1 MRYFPLNKFILCM
14 YDRNCMFFFRELMPK
29 LPTDG
34 IFSIDQM
41 LRKGSFTQTEAVL
54 WQWRDDR
61 SIWHHY
67 TAIDSKIVEVG
78 LCGLMDFRVFFKRN
92 MEAIINTEISLHN
105 SMFKKYVCIF
115 LENFF
120 FLN

>member
-1 MRYFPLNKFILCM
+1 
-14 YDRNCMFFFRELMPK
+14 MPK

-67 TAIDSKIVEVG
+67 TAMEGGVSSQLGVIKIVNYLWQASG
-78 LCGLMDFRVFFKRN
+78 
-92 MEAIINTEISLHN
+92 SLQLLQ
-105 SMFKKYVCIF
+105 FPP
-115 LENFF
+115 
-120 FLN
+120 

>member
-1 MRYFPLNKFILCM
+1 
-14 YDRNCMFFFRELMPK
+14 MPK

-41 LRKGSFTQTEAVL
+41 LRKGSFTQTEAVM

-105 SMFKKYVCIF
+105 SMFKKYICIF

-120 FLN
+120 FKLMRGF